1 MQKGVL
7 VDGFCELTKADKAL
21 VVEARAIRRSIKL
34 VIEKK
39 YQKVVV
45 EMDSKVVHD
54 EIKCRR
60 KWAGIGGYGL

>member
-7 VDGFCELTKADKAL
+7 VDGFCELTKADNAL

-45 EMDSKVVHD
+45 EMD
-54 EIKCRR
+54 
-60 KWAGIGGYGL
+60 